1 MWNQDDAGTF
11 NAHRQAN
18 AVISVHDG
26 TRSCGFGERG
36 EREQLETHL

>member
-18 AVISVHDG
+18 TAMSGTTLHARSV
-26 TRSCGFGERG
+26 RERI
-36 EREQLETHL
+36 ERE